1 MFDHAWKMNP
11 SFGRKP
17 TKTEVAT
24 VGEAV
29 GKRKIG
35 PFTLM
40 EGMQNCSTA
49 VENSVVF
56 PQKFKNRI
64 AK

>member
-1 MFDHAWKMNP
+1 MTIF
-11 SFGRKP
+11 FKP

-35 PFTLM
+35 PFTIVQLLWK
-40 EGMQNCSTA
+40 T
-49 VENSVVF
+49 VWF
-56 PQKFKNRI
+56 FLKNLKI
-64 AK
+64 ELPSDVAIPLLGIHPK